1 MKSVYICSTEYQ
13 FPYHWCLLVLG
24 CLPINLCFSI
34 RKTFFSNLQTYL
46 QKFRGALIL
55 TLIQSIWIVS
65 WRPWILPNF
74 IVHDYMYLYCL
85 PLAAKGRPRSMNI
98 TFVSISRTVQ
108 YSLVSIILVSTPLNF
123 NIYIFQCLFLKYM
136 LYHEV
141 IKYCPGWSN
150 LS

>member
-1 MKSVYICSTEYQ
+1 MILIKNYISLKWIYNIHVLVSLRFEICLHCSTKYQ

-24 CLPINLCFSI
+24 CLPINLCFSTCI
-34 RKTFFSNLQTYL
+34 RKTFFFSNLQTYL

-65 WRPWILPNF
+65 WRPWILPIF

-98 TFVSISRTVQ
+98 TFVSISPTVQ
-108 YSLVSIILVSTPLNF
+108 NPWY
-123 NIYIFQCLFLKYM
+123 Q
-136 LYHEV
+136 
-141 IKYCPGWSN
+141 
-150 LS
+150 